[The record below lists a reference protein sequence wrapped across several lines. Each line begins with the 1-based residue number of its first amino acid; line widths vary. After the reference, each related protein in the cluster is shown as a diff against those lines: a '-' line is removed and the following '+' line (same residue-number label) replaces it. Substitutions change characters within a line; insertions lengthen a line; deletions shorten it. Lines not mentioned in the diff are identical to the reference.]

1 LQVGETKRT
10 RELVAGWIVGIRRKF
25 KKADRIGKSPA
36 GFSHLE

>member
-25 KKADRIGKSPA
+25 KKADRIGKSQA
-36 GFSHLE
+36 GFIHLD